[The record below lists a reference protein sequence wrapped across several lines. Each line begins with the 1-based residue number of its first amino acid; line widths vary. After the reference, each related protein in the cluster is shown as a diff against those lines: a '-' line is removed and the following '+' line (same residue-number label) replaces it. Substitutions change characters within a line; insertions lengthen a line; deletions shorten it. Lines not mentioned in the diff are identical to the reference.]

1 MEYIR
6 LEIDK
11 EAEVLNA
18 ESDDED
24 GDDDGE
30 EDEAEEFE
38 PDLDENDILQN
49 QNTDHLIKYVQ
60 NKQRKPSVDIFRPG
74 TPSQRRYS
82 CIKTLFSSFT
92 FFNFRTTEPTQSV
105 VIGESVNLDN
115 RSSTQFVGDDVD
127 LLKLF
132 GPTSDI
138 TRRQNNKENYAS

>member
-1 MEYIR
+1 MQYFKIYWQVKKKIQQLEYIR

-82 CIKTLFSSFT
+82 CI
-92 FFNFRTTEPTQSV
+92 
-105 VIGESVNLDN
+105 
-115 RSSTQFVGDDVD
+115 
-127 LLKLF
+127 
-132 GPTSDI
+132 
-138 TRRQNNKENYAS
+138 